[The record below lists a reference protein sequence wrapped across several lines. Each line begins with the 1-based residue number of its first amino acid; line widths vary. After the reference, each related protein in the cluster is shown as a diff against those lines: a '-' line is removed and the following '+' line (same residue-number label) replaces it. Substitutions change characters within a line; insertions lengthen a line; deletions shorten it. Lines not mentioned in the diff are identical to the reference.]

1 MELNFCDNC
10 NNLMD
15 IYSEEETS
23 KLYLG
28 CKCCSNK
35 QDFGEGNK
43 CIYNNEAKIELC
55 DIINTNPYLV
65 EDITLP
71 VIKGSQA
78 TNIKCPNKDCECNT
92 KDTVETEIIYVKYD
106 ADKLNYL
113 YICKHCKQKW
123 KNR

>member
-35 QDFGEGNK
+35 KDFDEGNK
-43 CIYNNEAKIELC
+43 CIYNNEAKIELS
-55 DIINTNPYLV
+55 DIINTNPYLR

-71 VIKGSQA
+71 VIKGN
-78 TNIKCPNKDCECNT
+78 TNIKCPNEECVCNT